1 MMMHYF
7 GVKELKFPGFKETLR
22 ELEREDEIWRGP
34 KKTDPVKIDQNKT
47 HSIMKRSEPFVK

>member
-34 KKTDPVKIDQNKT
+34 KKTDPVNIEQNKT
-47 HSIMKRSEPFVK
+47 HSNM